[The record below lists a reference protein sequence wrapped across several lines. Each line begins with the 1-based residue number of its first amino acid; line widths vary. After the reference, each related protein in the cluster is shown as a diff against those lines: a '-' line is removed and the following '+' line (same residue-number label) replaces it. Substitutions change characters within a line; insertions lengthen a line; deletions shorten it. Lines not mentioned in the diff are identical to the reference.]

1 MFFNN
6 IASGNL
12 TSSRRCGNTR
22 FPTISYHVTLDCSRT
37 TDSICY
43 FITRTASSSDHQI
56 CKVNFDSATS
66 ISYADIVGVS
76 YYLSNSKAV
85 DDNTTI
91 VAGFYTSN
99 LVVFHSFFKF
109 NFGNG
114 SFEWEKTSSILGK

>member
-12 TSSRRCGNTR
+12 TSSRRCGSLR
-22 FPTISYHVTLDCSRT
+22 FPTITYHVNLDCSRT

-43 FITRTASSSDHQI
+43 FVTRTSASSDHQV
-56 CKVNFDSATS
+56 CKVDFDSAAS
-66 ISYADIVGVS
+66 FSYADIVGVS

-85 DDNTTI
+85 DDNNTI

-114 SFEWEKTSSILGK
+114 SFEWEKTSSLYGK